1 MRRKTR
7 GPESLGLEVL
17 KTKGSIDETV
27 ELSKSEIRRQK
38 KEKRRKEWEEFN
50 QMKPG
55 VGYEDPEEVAAINK
69 TMSQMGD
76 YKLKTSSNY
85 IVSDQQRMSTDK
97 KRREL
102 LICRNNVSVY
112 WRGEGGGEIGGNL
125 V

>member
-17 KTKGSIDETV
+17 KTKGSIDKTV

-50 QMKPG
+50 QTKPW
-55 VGYEDPEEVAAINK
+55 VGYYQRRLAVRRLLAAP
-69 TMSQMGD
+69 
-76 YKLKTSSNY
+76 L
-85 IVSDQQRMSTDK
+85 
-97 KRREL
+97 
-102 LICRNNVSVY
+102 
-112 WRGEGGGEIGGNL
+112 EG